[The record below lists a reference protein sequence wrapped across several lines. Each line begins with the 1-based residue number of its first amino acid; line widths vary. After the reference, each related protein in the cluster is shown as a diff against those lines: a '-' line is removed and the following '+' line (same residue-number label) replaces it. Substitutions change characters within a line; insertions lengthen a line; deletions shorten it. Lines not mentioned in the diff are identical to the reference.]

1 MENEQDPTDIQPGET
16 PDAWAQRRIKEE
28 KALRMSKAAAAPEP
42 SGPVEPAKTT
52 TSQGNVLEWPTQAVD
67 LKTGSRLPTPTKPE
81 PVAEKGAAM
90 KRNFFAQG
98 NANTV
103 GMNPQQV
110 AEYQAQEQ
118 KKKLAG
124 TAANVLTTGATGAQ
138 VGAGVGGM
146 VGGPPGAAIGGVA
159 GGVGG
164 GILGAMRD
172 PSESPMED
180 VAGAGAEFAANAMLP
195 GAGSTSR
202 LTRMMRAG
210 GVLAAYGAGSVAGNM
225 GDKAADFT
233 PDTNF
238 GKIAFYTGLS
248 MPALLAHAALPTK
261 QSKLGAMADQ
271 FGVSLSPA
279 EETQGAGALSNF
291 FGHGSERERVIGRK
305 QSQQGLA
312 AIEKITG
319 TSLSD
324 AVPTVVDSAATTQTA
339 GKKVWQGFQDEV
351 ADKAAD
357 ATNSKA
363 YNQGITDQYKG
374 RMKGYS
380 KLFMD
385 VPDVPGEGDFAAKYG
400 LSQQELTGFKQAINS
415 DPEQVINQFLPKEQT
430 DLSGFHKLAGVVKVL
445 KAEDP
450 AAAASLGKGLSMRLI
465 DSAVSHTIDEGAVLK
480 GKDFAAKLGAFGT
493 DRLREL
499 FPDPRTADDLMDL
512 AQVMMAADPESKI
525 FNRGVSAG
533 ERMMSYVANK
543 QVFALVSGGAGGM
556 GALGASAGN
565 AMAGAAA
572 GAMVAI
578 PVMTIVNYM
587 QHKPGLGKILIA
599 ASKGDPTAA
608 NRIIRGLMT
617 DATSSGDD
625 TPVQYRPPVKVE
637 GFFRKP

>member
-1 MENEQDPTDIQPGET
+1 MEDQNPDALQPGESLDDWIARGKRKQAEST
-16 PDAWAQRRIKEE
+16 NN
-28 KALRMSKAAAAPEP
+28 KAAASPEP
-42 SGPVEPAKTT
+42 SGPIPPAQTT
-52 TSQGNVLEWPTQAVD
+52 APNGQVLEWPTQAVD

-90 KRNFFAQG
+90 KRNFFG
-98 NANTV
+98 GGDANTV

-180 VAGAGAEFAANAMLP
+180 VAGAGTEFAANALIP
-195 GAGSTSR
+195 GAGSSKR
-202 LTRMMRAG
+202 LVRMLRSG
-210 GVLAAYGAGSVAGNM
+210 GVLAAYFGGSVAGQM

-261 QSKLGAMADQ
+261 QSKLGAMADE
-271 FGVSLSPA
+271 FGVSLSPS
-279 EETQGAGALSNF
+279 EETKGAGALSNF
-291 FGHGSERERVIGRK
+291 FGHGSERERVIGRL
-305 QSQQGLA
+305 QSKQGLD

-319 TSLSD
+319 TSVED
-324 AVPTVVDSAATTQTA
+324 AVPTVVKGAADTQKA
-339 GKKVWQGFQDEV
+339 GKAVYGAFQDTV
-351 ADKAAD
+351 NKAKD
-357 ATNSKA
+357 MQDFVKDT
-363 YNQGITDQYKG
+363 GIKVKIPTD
-374 RMKGYS
+374 S
-380 KLFMD
+380 
-385 VPDVPGEGDFAAKYG
+385 DFAAKYG
-400 LSQQELTGFKQAINS
+400 LSQEELTGFKQAINS

-617 DATSSGDD
+617 DATSSGGDD
-625 TPVQYRPPVKVE
+625 TPIQYRPPVKVE